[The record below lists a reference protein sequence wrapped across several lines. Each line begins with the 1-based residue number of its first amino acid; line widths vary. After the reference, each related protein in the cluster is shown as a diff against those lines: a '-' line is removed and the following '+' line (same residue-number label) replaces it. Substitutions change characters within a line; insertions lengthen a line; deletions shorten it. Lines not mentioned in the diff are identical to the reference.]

1 LAVVGLAAGIAGAV
15 VSSRKQAAQAPVFE
29 PAANPYPDGIYANG
43 IVESDQAHG
52 SNVNIY
58 PEVSGTVV
66 AVPVHAGQSV
76 KRGDPLVVIDD
87 RVQRATT
94 EQLEAQAK
102 AAKAA
107 LDGLQAQPRPET
119 LLVSQAQLAA
129 AEAAARQ
136 ARDTYD
142 KQQHAFDADPHAV
155 SRDTLDTSRN
165 AWLVADANRTTALR
179 NLELTRA
186 GAWSFDIHNQE
197 ATYQSLVKA
206 SLSARTLQAKYT
218 LRAPA
223 DGIVMSINVNDGN
236 YVSPQGAYNT
246 YTQATNDPLVVFG
259 TPPTTLDVRV
269 YVDEILIPRLST
281 AGNIKA
287 AMFIRGTTT
296 SIALE
301 YVRIEPYVSPKI
313 SLSDERQERVDL
325 RVLPV
330 IFRFKASGTQSVYA
344 GQLVDVYIGK

>member
-1 LAVVGLAAGIAGAV
+1 MGVTAGIVGAA
-15 VSSRKQAAQAPVFE
+15 VSSRRQPPQPPVFE

-52 SNVNIY
+52 SNVNLY

-66 AVPVHAGQSV
+66 EVPVHAGQAV
-76 KRGDPLVVIDD
+76 KRGDPLVLIDD
-87 RVQRATT
+87 RVQRATA
-94 EQLEAQAK
+94 EQLEAQAR
-102 AAKAA
+102 AAKVA
-107 LDGLQAQPRPET
+107 LDELQAQPRPET
-119 LLVSQAQLAA
+119 LQVSQAQLGA

-136 ARDTYD
+136 ARDSYD
-142 KQQHAFDADPHAV
+142 KLQHAYDADAHAV
-155 SRDTLDTSRN
+155 SRDTLDTARN
-165 AWLVADANRTTALR
+165 AWLVADANRVTAQRSLD
-179 NLELTRA
+179 LVRA
-186 GAWSFDIHNQE
+186 GAWVYDVNNQQ
-197 ATYQSLVKA
+197 ATYQSLLKA
-206 SLSARTLQAKYT
+206 SLGARTLLSKYT

-223 DGIVMSINVNDGN
+223 DGIVMAANVNDGN

-259 TPPTTLDVRV
+259 TSPRTLDVRV
-269 YVDEILIPRLST
+269 YVDEILIPRLAAASD
-281 AGNIKA
+281 IKA

-296 SIALE
+296 SIPLE
-301 YVRIEPYVSPKI
+301 FVRIEPYVSPKI

-330 IFRFKASGTQSVYA
+330 IFRFKAGEKASAYV